1 MEERERSEEEC
12 PKELRIAYA
21 KSDFAGR
28 VNMQSGIT
36 VRSEP
41 LRLTVEEVRLSK
53 DEANGLAAK
62 VLRAKADMLMD
73 DRRADAMRAL
83 DEVAA
88 GLLGRTR
95 V

>member
-41 LRLTVEEVRLSK
+41 LRLTVEP
-53 DEANGLAAK
+53 
-62 VLRAKADMLMD
+62 
-73 DRRADAMRAL
+73 
-83 DEVAA
+83 
-88 GLLGRTR
+88 GREGAEGQGR
-95 V
+95 HAHGR